1 MIGHTSKT
9 VRNTVRNAGAINDIH
24 EIIIS
29 PDHGSCICKY
39 CKYVLHKCI
48 FYIYSCCCCHT
59 QLCTNEYTVLRNH
72 ECIYDDTLSIS
83 QIHFSHLSAA
93 AVGTWKWL
101 MTTANRPANGRS
113 FWRKQCVSATII
125 HNLLRRLS
133 VFNVSKSMIFHKSR
147 NLPFEQKYRR
157 AC

>member
-1 MIGHTSKT
+1 M
-9 VRNTVRNAGAINDIH
+9 VRLRNAGAINDIH

-59 QLCTNEYTVLRNH
+59 QLCTNEYTVRLLAVLRNH
-72 ECIYDDTLSIS
+72 ECITIETISIS

-101 MTTANRPANGRS
+101 MTTANRQANGRS
-113 FWRKQCVSATII
+113 FWRKQCVSAII
-125 HNLLRRLS
+125 SHNLLRRLS
-133 VFNVSKSMIFHKSR
+133 VFYVSMISHKSR
-147 NLPFEQKYRR
+147 NLPFEQNYRR
-157 AC
+157 AS